1 MTIKQTSYVIIGNGI
16 TGITAAETLRSED
29 SASTITMIAND
40 PFPVYY
46 RPALKD
52 YLAGRVQEGKLWARS
67 TDFYQQQKI
76 RFLQERVV
84 AIQPNQHSVQ
94 LQSGRS
100 VAYSR
105 LLLASGTRASTLRCP
120 GVDLVGVN
128 TLRTVADYQRVLS
141 RLSGVRRV
149 VVSGSGTLAL
159 ETIETLR
166 HRGYQVTHLI
176 RSKLLWSEVL
186 DQTVSDLVL
195 QQEQRDG
202 VDVRLREEI
211 VEIRGSKDPQSGA
224 QQVREVVTNS
234 GAHIPCE
241 MVVIAIGVEPNI
253 DFIKRSGIVCG
264 RGLKVDVAMRTNAPD
279 IYAAGD
285 VLETTD
291 ALTGRTRVVGQWYPA
306 VQQARAA
313 AYSML
318 NLLDTQQPFSALNF
332 YNATF
337 LYGLAFA
344 SVGLTKV
351 PTTILKEQKNS
362 YREIVADP
370 QPRLYRK
377 VILKDGIP
385 VGMLAL
391 GDRNGTMAL
400 KRAIDH
406 RINLLAVVQQLAEP
420 SFKLDDW
427 LDQQGVPPPVLG
439 VRRAGDSDMHTIAYT
454 ATHHPTLIT
463 ESHTSTEGWLIPII
477 NAQSDRALLAEIRL
491 SQTRVMAVGRKEGVY
506 LCIDH
511 PSVSR
516 EHAEIRYANGQYI
529 LRSLSRT
536 SGTSVNGLVL
546 EFGHACILK
555 PNDQVQ
561 FGKNIAFL
569 FQERRRPV
577 LYDQAALSSLHPQSR
592 VIEQSKV
599 GAFSVASIP
608 SSSAHQTFG
617 QTVAVYSPLAAN
629 MPNLQE
635 NPTLVVK
642 APHETKSIRLTGR
655 KPMALGRDR
664 KADLQLSDITISR
677 RHAEIFRGGDGF
689 YIRDLGSSNGVAVNQ
704 TKIDNPYLLSN
715 GDRISI
721 GSYVIEFVESAVHAG

>member
-1 MTIKQTSYVIIGNGI
+1 MGTEQTSYVIIGNGI
-16 TGITAAETLRSED
+16 AGISAAETLRSED
-29 SASTITMIAND
+29 SAAVITVVADD

-52 YLAGRVQEGKLWARS
+52 YLAGRVQESKLWARS

-76 RFLQERVV
+76 GFLRERAV
-84 AIQPNQHSVQ
+84 AIQPSQHSIH
-94 LQSGRS
+94 LQSGRN

-105 LLLASGTRASTLRCP
+105 LLLAPGTRASMLTCSGL
-120 GVDLVGVN
+120 DLVGVS
-128 TLRTVADYQRVLS
+128 TLRTVADYQRVIS

-176 RSKLLWSEVL
+176 RSKQLWSEVL
-186 DQTVSDLVL
+186 DQTASDLVQ

-202 VDVRLREEI
+202 VDIRLQEEI
-211 VEIRGSKDPQSGA
+211 AEIRGSKDAQSGF
-224 QQVREVVTNS
+224 QQVREVVTTS
-234 GAHIPCE
+234 GARIPCE
-241 MVVIAIGVEPNI
+241 MVIIAIGVEPNI
-253 DFIKRSGIVCG
+253 DFIKRSGIICG
-264 RGLKVDVAMRTNAPD
+264 RGVRVDTAMQTSVAD

-318 NLLDTQQPFSALNF
+318 NLLDTRQPFSALTF

-337 LYGLAFA
+337 LYGLPFA
-344 SVGLTKV
+344 AVGLTKV
-351 PTTILKEQKNS
+351 PTTLAKEQNKG

-406 RINLLAVVQQLAEP
+406 GINLSAVEQYLAEP
-420 SFKLDDW
+420 SFKLDEW

-454 ATHHPTLIT
+454 GTHHPTLIT
-463 ESHTSTEGWLIPII
+463 ESRASTEGWLVPII
-477 NAQSDRALLAEIRL
+477 NEKSDRALLVEVRL
-491 SQTRVMAVGRKEGVY
+491 SQTRVIAVGRKEGVY

-516 EHAEIRYANGQYI
+516 EHAEIRYANGQYFI
-529 LRSLSRT
+529 RNLSRT
-536 SGTSVNGLVL
+536 NPTSINGVALNS
-546 EFGHACILK
+546 GHASILN
-555 PNDQVQ
+555 PDDMIQ
-561 FGKNIAFL
+561 FGKDIAFV
-569 FQERRRPV
+569 FEERLV
-577 LYDQAALSSLHPQSR
+577 LYDTKALSSSYHQAIVSGQSLIDALP
-592 VIEQSKV
+592 VASKV
-599 GAFSVASIP
+599 
-608 SSSAHQTFG
+608 SSSSQISKTAG
-617 QTVAVYSPLAAN
+617 QTATVSVTPA
-629 MPNLQE
+629 PNASYLQE
-635 NPTLVVK
+635 NPTLVLK
-642 APHETKSIRLTGR
+642 APHETKSIKLAGR
-655 KPMALGRDR
+655 KPLMLGRDR
-664 KADLQLSDITISR
+664 KADVQLSDVTISR
-677 RHAEIFRGGDGF
+677 LHAEIFRGSDGF
-689 YIRDLGSSNGVAVNQ
+689 YIRDLGSSNGVTVNQ
-704 TKIDNPYLLSN
+704 TRIDNPYLLSN
-715 GDRISI
+715 GDRIGI
-721 GSYVIEFVESAVHAG
+721 GRYVIEFVEGKNYAR

>member
-1 MTIKQTSYVIIGNGI
+1 MGTEQTSYIIIGNGI
-16 TGITAAETLRSED
+16 AGITAAETLRSED
-29 SASTITMIAND
+29 SAAAITVIADD

-52 YLAGRVQEGKLWARS
+52 YLAGRVQESKLWARS

-76 RFLQERVV
+76 GFLRERVV
-84 AIQPNQHSVQ
+84 AIEPNQHSIY
-94 LQSGRS
+94 LQSGPS
-100 VAYSR
+100 IPYSR
-105 LLLASGTRASTLRCP
+105 LLLASGTRASTLTCP
-120 GVDLVGVN
+120 GLDLVGVT

-186 DQTVSDLVL
+186 DQTASDLAL

-202 VDVRLREEI
+202 VDVRREEEI
-211 VEIRGSKDPQSGA
+211 AEIRGSKDPQSRS
-224 QQVREVVTNS
+224 QQVREVVTTS
-234 GAHIPCE
+234 GARIPCE
-241 MVVIAIGVEPNI
+241 MVIIAIGVEPNI
-253 DFIKRSGIVCG
+253 DFVKRSGIICG
-264 RGLKVDVAMRTNAPD
+264 RGLKVDIAMQTSASD

-306 VQQARAA
+306 IQQARAA

-318 NLLDTQQPFSALNF
+318 SLLDTQQPFSALSF

-337 LYGLAFA
+337 LYSLAFA

-351 PTTILKEQKNS
+351 PKESKG
-362 YREIVADP
+362 YLEIVADP

-377 VILKDGIP
+377 IILKEGIP

-406 RINLLAVVQQLAEP
+406 RVNLSAVERRLADP
-420 SFKLDDW
+420 SFKLNEW
-427 LDQQGVPPPVLG
+427 LDQQGVPPPILG
-439 VRRAGDSDMHTIAYT
+439 VRRAGDSDVQTIAYT
-454 ATHHPTLIT
+454 GTNHPTLIT
-463 ESHTSTEGWLIPII
+463 ESHTYTEGWLIPIT
-477 NAQSDRALLAEIRL
+477 NEKSDMPSMIEVRL
-491 SQTRVMAVGRKEGVY
+491 SQTKVMAVGRREGVY
-506 LCIDH
+506 LCVDH

-529 LRSLSRT
+529 LRNLSRT
-536 SGTSVNGLVL
+536 SGTYVNNVAL
-546 EFGHACILK
+546 EPGSASILK
-555 PNDQVQ
+555 PNDRIQ
-561 FGKNIAFL
+561 FGKKIAFL
-569 FQERRRPV
+569 FEERPV
-577 LYDQAALSSLHPQSR
+577 LYDRPALSSQDHQSIAR
-592 VIEQSKV
+592 GQTVMETLPAVSM
-599 GAFSVASIP
+599 S
-608 SSSAHQTFG
+608 SSSADKTSG
-617 QTVAVYSPLAAN
+617 QTATVFAPLAVNA
-629 MPNLQE
+629 PYLQE
-635 NPTLVVK
+635 GPTLVIKTVD
-642 APHETKSIRLTGR
+642 ETKSIKITSRKRLI
-655 KPMALGRDR
+655 LGRDR
-664 KADLQLSDITISR
+664 KGDIQLPDITVSR
-677 RHAEIFRGGDGF
+677 QHAEIFHGSDGF

-704 TKIDNPYLLSN
+704 TRIDNPYLLAN

-721 GSYVIEFVESAVHAG
+721 GSCVIEFVEDKKHAR